1 MDRTTF
7 PGEVDSSSARAAE
20 SPAYRSRILRR
31 RWLCAGTLEIELDRP
46 SGFTFVPGQRIR
58 LFRDHEAREYS
69 LASAPGD
76 PFLLLCVRVV
86 QGGRFTPWLASC
98 PEGSEIAFS
107 GPCGYFVYR
116 RSSWPA
122 CFVATGTGIAPFV
135 SMARSG
141 LSGFTLLHGVRFA
154 EEVYYRE
161 VFESRSALYVPCLS
175 SAAAAPGLPRGAFP
189 GRVTEYAE
197 KVLSGGPFD
206 FYLCGNRDMVRDM
219 TRIVDERFEGS
230 RVFVEVFF

>member
-7 PGEVDSSSARAAE
+7 LGEVDSSSARAAD

-46 SGFTFVPGQRIR
+46 SGFSFVPGQRIR
-58 LFRDHEAREYS
+58 LFRDRDAREYS
-69 LASAPGD
+69 LVSAPAESS
-76 PFLLLCVRVV
+76 LLLCVRVV
-86 QGGRFTPWLASC
+86 QGGLFTPWLASC
-98 PEGSEIAFS
+98 PEGSEIDFS
-107 GPCGYFVYR
+107 RPCGYFVYR
-116 RSSWPA
+116 RSARPA

-141 LSGFTLLHGVRFA
+141 LSGFTLLHGVRFP

-161 VFESRSALYVPCLS
+161 LFEARSAQYVPCLS
-175 SAAAAPGLPRGAFP
+175 NAAALQNPAQEFFP

>member
-7 PGEVDSSSARAAE
+7 PGEVDSALARAAE

-58 LFRDHEAREYS
+58 LFRGEDWREYS
-69 LASAPGD
+69 PVSAPGD
-76 PFLLLCVRVV
+76 QSLTLCVRVIP
-86 QGGRFTPWLASC
+86 GGRFTPWLASC

-107 GPCGYFVYR
+107 EPCGYFVYR
-116 RSSWPA
+116 RSARPA

-141 LSGFTLLHGVRFA
+141 LSGFTLLHGARLP

-161 VFESRSALYVPCLS
+161 VFEARSARYVPCLS
-175 SAAAAPGLPRGAFP
+175 SAAAAPEPPLGSFP